1 MTRFLACTALAALL
15 AGCSNKPQP
24 VHAKITEF
32 KANPDVIAAGIGGK
46 LCYGVENAT
55 KLDVDPPVETLLP
68 ASERCFDIAPKQT
81 TTYTL
86 TAYSADGAT
95 EKKSVEVKVKAPQP
109 RVSDLRARPIT
120 IKRGRAVKV
129 CFKVANAKSVNVKP
143 GKLDRKTNCV
153 TDYPKK
159 TTTYTVTAKGNDN
172 EEDKGTVT
180 VSVLR

>member
-1 MTRFLACTALAALL
+1 MLRFLAFAALATVL
-15 AGCSNKPQP
+15 AGCGKGPLT
-24 VHAKITEF
+24 HAKITEF
-32 KANPDVIAAGIGGK
+32 KANPDVIAAGISGK

-68 ASERCFDIAPKQT
+68 ASERCFDIAPKKT

-86 TAYSADGAT
+86 TAYGADGAA
-95 EKKSVEVKVKAPQP
+95 EKKSLEVKVNAPQP
-109 RVSDLRARPIT
+109 RVSDLQARPT
-120 IKRGRAVKV
+120 TVKRGKAVKV

-143 GKLDRKTNCV
+143 GKLDRRTNCI

-159 TTTYTVTAKGNDN
+159 NTTYTITARGSDH